1 VALDQQRLKTQDD
14 LQRALRANQPQ
25 TLLIARRSQLR
36 RLELRPQSPQ
46 VERYS
51 LKRVVEATD
60 EQLDAQQRWLLQE
73 PARLG

>member
-1 VALDQQRLKTQDD
+1 
-14 LQRALRANQPQ
+14 
-25 TLLIARRSQLR
+25 
-36 RLELRPQSPQ
+36 

-51 LKRVVEATD
+51 LKRVADATD

>member
-1 VALDQQRLKTQDD
+1 
-14 LQRALRANQPQ
+14 
-25 TLLIARRSQLR
+25 
-36 RLELRPQSPQ
+36 

-51 LKRVVEATD
+51 LKRVVDATD